1 MRKNFFAITLMLAC
15 LLNTPAFA
23 KDVWI
28 SSGGNGS
35 EWYVVDETIE
45 GDDKGKFRWT
55 NAKLK
60 LVELNGDAEIISW
73 NFTQTSPDGGRLANW
88 VYEIVYEDGK
98 RYTAEILAGTN
109 AEKILLYCLNHL
121 GI

>member
-1 MRKNFFAITLMLAC
+1 MKKFLFALTLTVAF

-35 EWYVVDETIE
+35 AWYVIDETIE
-45 GDDKGKFRWT
+45 GGNEKFCWT

-60 LVELNGDAEIISW
+60 LVERNGDFKIVSW
-73 NFTQTSPDGGRLANW
+73 NFTQTKPDDGRLANW
-88 VYEIVYEDGK
+88 VYEIDYGDGK
-98 RYTAEILAGTN
+98 RSTEDVLAGTN
-109 AEKILLYCLNHL
+109 AEKILTYCLNHMNM
-121 GI
+121 